1 MHGPLSVEELQ
12 EAERVIVREIQ
23 KREFPEI
30 KIRHSTNDHNTRS
43 DEKIRKKN
51 VKINSK
57 HSLHKLDPF
66 IDEHGLL
73 RVGGRM
79 KRGSYEETH
88 QVILPKKGHITDL
101 VIRHFHEQTLHAGR
115 NRTLHEIRRQGFWIL
130 RARSKVSSL
139 LNNCVTCKRLRG
151 KVTLQK
157 MADLPDDRTAEAPPF
172 TYSGVDLFEPFYV
185 REGRSD
191 KKRWGVLFTCMS
203 TRAVHIEVAHS
214 LTTHSFLNA
223 YRRFVCR
230 RGPIRTLRSDRGT
243 NFIGAKNELQ
253 TAMQELDTEMIKRKL
268 AQDNCDFFEFNFNVP
283 HASHMGGCW
292 ERMIQTTRN
301 SLAAILIQHPGLLD
315 DEGLQTFMIEAEAVV
330 NSRPLTL
337 IGSVEDG
344 ESISPMQLL
353 TLKSAV
359 VLPLPGVF
367 SREDVYSRKR
377 WRRVQYLA
385 NQFWTKWKRDF
396 LPSLQERSK
405 WTKEYPNLEVNDIVL
420 ILDDTSPRSQWPKG
434 KIVEVFPSQDGQV
447 RKVKVKTQDS
457 YLDRPIQKLVL
468 LMRPG
473 NPDEEP

>member
-1 MHGPLSVEELQ
+1 
-12 EAERVIVREIQ
+12 
-23 KREFPEI
+23 
-30 KIRHSTNDHNTRS
+30 
-43 DEKIRKKN
+43 
-51 VKINSK
+51 
-57 HSLHKLDPF
+57 
-66 IDEHGLL
+66 
-73 RVGGRM
+73 
-79 KRGSYEETH
+79 
-88 QVILPKKGHITDL
+88 
-101 VIRHFHEQTLHAGR
+101 
-115 NRTLHEIRRQGFWIL
+115 
-130 RARSKVSSL
+130 
-139 LNNCVTCKRLRG
+139 
-151 KVTLQK
+151 
-157 MADLPDDRTAEAPPF
+157 
-172 TYSGVDLFEPFYV
+172 
-185 REGRSD
+185 
-191 KKRWGVLFTCMS
+191 
-203 TRAVHIEVAHS
+203 
-214 LTTHSFLNA
+214 
-223 YRRFVCR
+223 
-230 RGPIRTLRSDRGT
+230 
-243 NFIGAKNELQ
+243 
-253 TAMQELDTEMIKRKL
+253 MQELDTEMIKRKL

-337 IGSVEDG
+337 IGSVEEG